1 MNKTRTRIITG
12 IIVVIV
18 LTLLTINL
26 TYGQAAPVFRVGVL
40 DDPQGPIAN
49 GARLAIR
56 DINNAGG
63 VRGADGTQ
71 FQLEL
76 IVQPITGTN
85 VTNTIAS
92 LRDASLIAVLGPE
105 SDSDVKDNLAALQ
118 ALNVPVLTP
127 ATGDTTLTDDQSGRL
142 FRTRAAQLLQ
152 GRALATVL
160 ITDYN
165 LKRIATVQLD
175 NDLETSAGVVGFTIS
190 LTGLSITPQLAL
202 QVQDDAAITQANQQ
216 IASNNIEAVVA
227 YGQPERAGKLLSNLR
242 AIGFNG
248 QFIYNQADEAAFQIA
263 AGKDIVGTFAS
274 TTWPFTAEDENGRAF
289 RDRYIQLYGELPGPI
304 EAASYDA
311 ITLLS
316 AAINLPGELQA
327 NLTQLDNITGIQG
340 TLRPAQLQTNQKNET
355 SSNVAVVQYGEFGAP
370 QILARFEGNQRLD
383 INLPVLPTLQPT
395 VVASPTPQGV
405 VITIKQS
412 KQNVR
417 TGPNIAY
424 DVIGQVSKDEQYQ
437 VVGATGD
444 NAWVVI
450 NFRGQQGWLATY
462 LLDVFGNLQTVPI
475 IVPPPT
481 PTLPPSPTPL
491 PVTATPFSTINLVAG
506 NFSFVPG
513 SPNCAETFNVFM
525 DVANLGSSITP
536 GGTISVNDYR
546 QADNAFQ
553 TGTTAVFP
561 SLAPGQTVNIG
572 PIPLTVSTYYNENH
586 LLIMTID
593 STNAIFES
601 NETDN
606 VRQAIY
612 LLNKASCP

>member
-1 MNKTRTRIITG
+1 MKRSKTHIIAG
-12 IIVVIV
+12 MII
-18 LTLLTINL
+18 LTLLVLLTSNL
-26 TYGQAAPVFRVGVL
+26 VYGQSTPVFRIGVL
-40 DDPQGPIAN
+40 DDPQGHIAN
-49 GARLAIR
+49 GARLAVR
-56 DINNAGG
+56 DINAAGG

-76 IVQPITGTN
+76 IVQPIADTN
-85 VTNTIAS
+85 VTNTIAT

-105 SDSDVKDNLAALQ
+105 SDTDVKDNIAALQ
-118 ALNVPVLTP
+118 GLNIPVLTP

-152 GRALATVL
+152 GRALATIL
-160 ITDYN
+160 TTDYN
-165 LKRIATVQLD
+165 LKRIATAQLD

-190 LTGLSITPQLAL
+190 LTSLSITPQLAL
-202 QVQDDAAITQANQQ
+202 QVQADNAITQAVQQ
-216 IASNNIEAVVA
+216 ITTNNIEAVVA
-227 YGQPERAGKLLSNLR
+227 YGQPERAGKLLSDLR
-242 AIGFNG
+242 AAGFKG
-248 QFIYNQADEAAFQIA
+248 QFVYNQADDAAFQTA
-263 AGKDIVGTFAS
+263 AGKDIGGTFAS
-274 TTWPFTAEDENGRAF
+274 ITWPFTAEDENGRTF
-289 RDRYIQLYGELPGPI
+289 RDKFVQLYGKLPGSI

-316 AAINLPGELQA
+316 AAINRPGELQT
-327 NLTQLDNITGIQG
+327 NLTQLDNVIGVQG
-340 TLRPAQLQTNQKNET
+340 TLRPAQLPKGET
-355 SSNVAVVQYGEFGAP
+355 SDNVTVVQYGEFGSP
-370 QILARFEGNQRLD
+370 QILARFAGNQRLD
-383 INLPVLPTLQPT
+383 INLPVLPTLVPT

-417 TGPNIAY
+417 TGPSTAY

-481 PTLPPSPTPL
+481 PTAPPSPTPL

-513 SPNCAETFNVFM
+513 SPNCAETFNVYL
-525 DVANLGSSITP
+525 DVANLGTAISP
-536 GGTISVNDYR
+536 AGTISVNDYR
-546 QADNAFQ
+546 QADNSFQ
-553 TGTTAVFP
+553 TGTVGAFP
-561 SLAPGQTVNIG
+561 SLAPGQTVNVG

-586 LLIMTID
+586 LLVMTVD
-593 STNAIFES
+593 SNNAIFES

-606 VRQAIY
+606 IRQAIY